1 MTESNVEYT
10 PAPGFPCP
18 ECGFTI
24 SVSIDLLVAGRPAF
38 CNGCGLELQ
47 LDKERSMPIL
57 EEFQELKSNIEE
69 QARNTGDKN
78 L

>member
-1 MTESNVEYT
+1 MSNQNVEYT

-24 SVSIDLLVAGRPAF
+24 KVSIDLLVAGRPAF

-57 EEFQELKSNIEE
+57 EEYQQLKSNIEK
-69 QARNTGDKN
+69 QAKAAEDKN